1 MEIKID
7 RKELLSALTVG
18 GSLAGRNKVLPILD
32 NIKLRVKG
40 NNLQVV
46 SMDDQS
52 AIQKRVSVYSC
63 DVDGE
68 FAVNARN
75 LLKAV
80 KALKDLMVS
89 LVYSEEKKTLVIEHL
104 RGNISL
110 SATSTKDFP
119 ILKTSGENAVT
130 FDVASELLFNWLNTS
145 KAFVAFDG
153 VRPVM
158 DGMYMDIKDERLS
171 VCASDGMKLF
181 TDSIESNCAENVSV
195 VIPSKVFR
203 AIQSVING
211 TSECTIKVD
220 TTHTTI
226 AVEDAKICVR
236 NVDGRYPNF
245 RAVIPSSHS
254 IEVEVNTRDLVDS
267 ISRTS
272 ICSGAA
278 TIVRM
283 VVLGNTMELNA
294 EDMDF
299 GKSAKE
305 TLTCNLNGEGIT
317 IGFKHDAILASLSSV
332 GSENVLLQMTDNTRA
347 IILKDI
353 DAPNKIMLTLPC
365 LLN

>member
-1 MEIKID
+1 MELKID

-32 NIKLRVKG
+32 NAKLRVKG

-46 SMDDQS
+46 SMDDHS
-52 AIQKRVSVYSC
+52 AIQKRVALLSC

-68 FAVNARN
+68 FTVNASD
-75 LLKAV
+75 LLKAI
-80 KALKDLMVS
+80 KALKDAVVS

-104 RGNISL
+104 KGNISL
-110 SATSTKDFP
+110 SATSTEDFP
-119 ILKTSGENAVT
+119 TLKTSGEDAVT
-130 FDVASELLFNWLNTS
+130 FDMVSELLFNWLNTS
-145 KAFVAFDG
+145 KAFVTSDN

-158 DGMYMDIKDERLS
+158 DGMYMDVKDECLS
-171 VCASDGMKLF
+171 VCASDGTKLF
-181 TDSIESNCAENVSV
+181 TDYVVSDCTENVSV
-195 VIPSKVFR
+195 IIPSNVFS

-236 NVDGRYPNF
+236 NLEGRYPNF
-245 RAVIPSSHS
+245 RAVIPASHD
-254 IEVEVNTRDLVDS
+254 IEVDVNKNELVDS
-267 ISRTS
+267 ISRTA
-272 ICSGAA
+272 ICNGISKV
-278 TIVRM
+278 VRM

-332 GSENVLLQMTDNTRA
+332 ESETVLLQMTDNTRA
-347 IILKDI
+347 IIIKDT
-353 DAPNKIMLTLPC
+353 DAPNKIMLTMPC
-365 LLN
+365 MLN

>member
-32 NIKLRVKG
+32 NVKLRVKG
-40 NNLQVV
+40 NSLQVV

-52 AIQKRVSVYSC
+52 AIQKRVALLSC

-68 FAVNARN
+68 FAVNASD

-80 KALKDLMVS
+80 KALKDPIVS
-89 LVYSEEKKTLVIEHL
+89 LVYSEEKKTLVMEHL
-104 RGNISL
+104 KGNISL
-110 SATSTKDFP
+110 SATSTEDFP
-119 ILKTSGENAVT
+119 TLKTSGENAVT

-145 KAFVAFDG
+145 KAFVASDG
-153 VRPVM
+153 IRPVM
-158 DGMYMDIKDERLS
+158 DGMYIDVKDERLS
-171 VCASDGMKLF
+171 VCASDGTKLF
-181 TDSIESNCAENVSV
+181 TDSVESDCIENVSFIV
-195 VIPSKVFR
+195 PSKVFG
-203 AIQSVING
+203 AIQSVINS
-211 TSECTIKVD
+211 TSICTIKVD
-220 TTHTTI
+220 TTHTTV

-236 NVDGRYPNF
+236 NIDGRYPNF
-245 RAVIPSSHS
+245 RAVIPASHS
-254 IEVEVNTRDLVDS
+254 IEVEVNKNDLVDS

-272 ICSGAA
+272 ICNGAA
-278 TIVRM
+278 KIVRM

-332 GSENVLLQMTDNTRA
+332 ESENVLLQMTDNTRA
-347 IILKDI
+347 IILKDTE
-353 DAPNKIMLTLPC
+353 APNKICLTMPCML
-365 LLN
+365 N

>member
-32 NIKLRVKG
+32 NVKLRVKG
-40 NNLQVV
+40 NNLQIV
-46 SMDDQS
+46 SMDDKS
-52 AIQKRVSVYSC
+52 AIQKRIDLMSC

-68 FAVNARN
+68 FTVNASD

-80 KALKDLMVS
+80 KALKDTEIN
-89 LVYSEEKKTLVIEHL
+89 LVYSEEKKTLVVEHL
-104 RGNISL
+104 KGNISL
-110 SATSTKDFP
+110 SATSTEDFP
-119 ILKTSGENAVT
+119 TLKTSGENAVT
-130 FDVASELLFNWLNTS
+130 FVVASELFFNWLNAAKS
-145 KAFVAFDG
+145 FVASDG
-153 VRPVM
+153 IKPIM
-158 DGMYMDIKDERLS
+158 EGMYMDVKDERLS
-171 VCASDGMKLF
+171 VCASDGTKLF
-181 TDSIESNCAENVSV
+181 TDSVESNCTENVSV
-195 VIPSKVFR
+195 VIPSNVFS

-220 TTHTTI
+220 TTHTTV

-236 NVDGRYPNF
+236 NIDGRYPNF
-245 RAVIPSSHS
+245 RAVIPASHN
-254 IEVEVNTRDLVDS
+254 IEVEVNTSDLVDS

-272 ICSGAA
+272 ICNGAA
-278 TIVRM
+278 KIVRM

-305 TLTCNLNGEGIT
+305 TLPCNLNGEGIT

-332 GSENVLLQMTDNTRA
+332 GSENVLLQMTDETRA
-347 IILKDI
+347 IILKDV
-353 DAPNKIMLTLPC
+353 DAPNKIMLTMPC
-365 LLN
+365 MLN

>member
-32 NIKLRVKG
+32 NVKLRVRG

-52 AIQKRVSVYSC
+52 AIQKRVTLLSC

-68 FAVNARN
+68 FAVNATD
-75 LLKAV
+75 LLKAI
-80 KALKDLMVS
+80 KALKDPMVS

-104 RGNISL
+104 KGNISL
-110 SATSTKDFP
+110 SATSTEDFP
-119 ILKTSGENAVT
+119 TIKTSGENAVT

-145 KAFVAFDG
+145 KSFVASDG
-153 VRPVM
+153 IRPVM
-158 DGMYMDIKDERLS
+158 DGMYVDIKDGRLS
-171 VCASDGMKLF
+171 VCASDGTKLF
-181 TDSIESNCAENVSV
+181 TDSVVSDCVESVSFIVPSNVFS
-195 VIPSKVFR
+195 

-220 TTHTTI
+220 TTHTNV
-226 AVEDAKICVR
+226 AVADAKICVR
-236 NVDGRYPNF
+236 NIEGRYPNF
-245 RAVIPSSHS
+245 RAVIPASHS
-254 IEVEVNTRDLVDS
+254 IEVEVNTNDLVDS

-272 ICSGAA
+272 ICNGAA
-278 TIVRM
+278 KIVRM
-283 VVLGNTMELNA
+283 VVLGNTLELNA

-317 IGFKHDAILASLSSV
+317 IGFRHDAILASLSSV
-332 GSENVLLQMTDNTRA
+332 GSENVLLQMTDNTKA
-347 IILKDI
+347 IILKDTEV
-353 DAPNKIMLTLPC
+353 PNKICLTMPCMLS
-365 LLN
+365 

>member
-32 NIKLRVKG
+32 NVKLRVRG

-52 AIQKRVSVYSC
+52 AIQKRVTLLSC

-68 FAVNARN
+68 FAVNATD
-75 LLKAV
+75 LLKAI
-80 KALKDLMVS
+80 KALKDPMVS

-104 RGNISL
+104 KGNISL
-110 SATSTKDFP
+110 SATSTEDFP
-119 ILKTSGENAVT
+119 TIKTSGENAVT

-145 KAFVAFDG
+145 KSFVASDG
-153 VRPVM
+153 IRPVM
-158 DGMYMDIKDERLS
+158 DGMYVDIKDGRLS
-171 VCASDGMKLF
+171 VCASDGTKLF
-181 TDSIESNCAENVSV
+181 TDSVVSDCVESVSFIVPSNVFS
-195 VIPSKVFR
+195 

-220 TTHTTI
+220 TTHTNV
-226 AVEDAKICVR
+226 AVADAKICVR
-236 NVDGRYPNF
+236 NIEGRYPNF
-245 RAVIPSSHS
+245 RAVIPASHS
-254 IEVEVNTRDLVDS
+254 IEVEVNTNDLVDS

-272 ICSGAA
+272 ICNGAA
-278 TIVRM
+278 KIVRM
-283 VVLGNTMELNA
+283 VVLGNTLELNA

-317 IGFKHDAILASLSSV
+317 IGFRHDAILASLSSV

-347 IILKDI
+347 IILKDV
-353 DAPNKIMLTLPC
+353 DAPNTLFLCMPC
-365 LLN
+365 LIQ